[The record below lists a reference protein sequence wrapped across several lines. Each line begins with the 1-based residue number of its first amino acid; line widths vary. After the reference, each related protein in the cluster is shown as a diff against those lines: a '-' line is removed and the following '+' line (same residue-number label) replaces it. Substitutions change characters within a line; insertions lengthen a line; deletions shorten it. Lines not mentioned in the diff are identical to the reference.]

1 MGLEANGS
9 GRADGYS
16 SRPIV
21 RMSNTM
27 MEAGETPVEELIGGI
42 DEGVLMEDGRWGYV
56 FCQKGQ
62 YTLNAGGGRMIR
74 NGELAEPVRDVCM
87 VGMVLETLHNVDAV
101 SKEFE
106 LAWGGGTC
114 GKNGQGMPVSGGG
127 PYVRV
132 ADMVVGGQDS

>member
-1 MGLEANGS
+1 
-9 GRADGYS
+9 
-16 SRPIV
+16 
-21 RMSNTM
+21 
-27 MEAGETPVEELIGGI
+27 
-42 DEGVLMEDGRWGYV
+42 MEDGRWGYV
-56 FCQKGQ
+56 FCQKCQ

-101 SKEFE
+101 SREFE

-127 PYVRV
+127 PFVRV